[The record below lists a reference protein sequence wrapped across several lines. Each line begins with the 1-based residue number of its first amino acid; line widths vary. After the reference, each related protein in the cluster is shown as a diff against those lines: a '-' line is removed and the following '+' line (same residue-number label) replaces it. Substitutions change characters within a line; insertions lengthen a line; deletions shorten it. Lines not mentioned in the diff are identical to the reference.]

1 MRRRNWPLLILAL
14 AIALSA
20 TAPAG
25 HADAASSLMI
35 KVANPYSNPALRDIR
50 KRLGAH
56 QNVSSAELRLLA
68 DHGDSLAAFALA
80 ERLASS
86 GEAAVRGEAAYYY
99 AVAALNGRAY
109 AIKPLTTILATPGVS
124 YKSGQLSFIETA
136 LLRQAHAGSPD
147 AILALVSLYQLGRPF
162 GARPDDAEALLKSN
176 RLNRFDSSE
185 ALQLAVN
192 IAASGTPDAV
202 ELALMRYYLL
212 VASRSQEPGT
222 RAAAQNLLRAYSD
235 LRP

>member
-1 MRRRNWPLLILAL
+1 MPMPMPMIVLVLSLACCTF
-14 AIALSA
+14 AHPRSA
-20 TAPAG
+20 E
-25 HADAASSLMI
+25 AASAHLI
-35 KVANPYSNPALRDIR
+35 EVANPYSNPTLRDIR

-56 QNVSSAELRLLA
+56 QSVSSGELRLLA
-68 DHGDSLAAFALA
+68 GHGDSLAAFTLA
-80 ERLASS
+80 EKLVSS
-86 GEAAVRGEAAYYY
+86 GKPSVKGEAAYYY

-109 AIKPLTTILATPGVS
+109 AIKPLVVILRAPAVTYGP
-124 YKSGQLSFIETA
+124 GQLDYIETA

-162 GARPDDAEALLKSN
+162 GAKPDEAEDLLRSN
-176 RLNRFDSSE
+176 RLNRFDGGE

-192 IAASGTPDAV
+192 IASSGTPDAV
-202 ELALMRYYLL
+202 ELGLLRYYLL